1 MIMKFRMK
9 VLCSLL
15 TAAMCC
21 TPVLSGCSSQEE
33 PSLAQEEAEG
43 KEQDVLD
50 ETDGAAGEG
59 AGNLGKFSMEDIN
72 GSAYTE
78 ELFADHDLTMVNV
91 FTTWCTPCIR
101 EIPDLEKLHKEMEGQ
116 GVGVVGI
123 VLDAIGSSGK
133 VDEKAVEKAKILAEK
148 TGAAYPFLI
157 PDEGYLGGRNWKG
170 WQDEPLLTVSMG
182 RNLYRCLRFRVDGDW
197 DLPGRDGGGV
207 GKSSKYMYGVY
218 RNWIRERITSGN
230 AIECRHYGGFL
241 PIVT

>member
-1 MIMKFRMK
+1 MKFRMK

-157 PDEGYLGGRNWKG
+157 PDEGYLGGRLAGIAAVPETFFVDKDGNIVGETYSGSRSFEDWKG
-170 WQDEPLLTVSMG
+170 IVEQELE
-182 RNLYRCLRFRVDGDW
+182 
-197 DLPGRDGGGV
+197 GGA
-207 GKSSKYMYGVY
+207 
-218 RNWIRERITSGN
+218 R
-230 AIECRHYGGFL
+230 
-241 PIVT
+241 

>member
-1 MIMKFRMK
+1 
-9 VLCSLL
+9 
-15 TAAMCC
+15 MCC

-59 AGNLGKFSMEDIN
+59 AGNLGKFSVEDIN

-133 VDEKAVEKAKILAEK
+133 VDEEAVEKAKILAEK

-157 PDEGYLGGRNWKG
+157 PDEGYLGGRLAGIAAVPETFFVDKDGNIVGETYSGSRSFEDWKG
-170 WQDEPLLTVSMG
+170 IVEKELE
-182 RNLYRCLRFRVDGDW
+182 
-197 DLPGRDGGGV
+197 GV
-207 GKSSKYMYGVY
+207 A
-218 RNWIRERITSGN
+218 R
-230 AIECRHYGGFL
+230 
-241 PIVT
+241 

>member
-1 MIMKFRMK
+1 
-9 VLCSLL
+9 
-15 TAAMCC
+15 MCC

-157 PDEGYLGGRNWKG
+157 PDEGYLGGRLAGIAAVPETFFVDKDGNIVGETYSGSRSFEDWKG
-170 WQDEPLLTVSMG
+170 IVEKELE
-182 RNLYRCLRFRVDGDW
+182 
-197 DLPGRDGGGV
+197 GV
-207 GKSSKYMYGVY
+207 A
-218 RNWIRERITSGN
+218 R
-230 AIECRHYGGFL
+230 
-241 PIVT
+241 

>member
-1 MIMKFRMK
+1 MKFRMK

-15 TAAMCC
+15 AAAMCC

-157 PDEGYLGGRNWKG
+157 PDEGYLGGRLAGIAAVPETFFVDKDGNIVGETYSGSRSFEDWKG
-170 WQDEPLLTVSMG
+170 IVEKELE
-182 RNLYRCLRFRVDGDW
+182 
-197 DLPGRDGGGV
+197 GV
-207 GKSSKYMYGVY
+207 A
-218 RNWIRERITSGN
+218 R
-230 AIECRHYGGFL
+230 
-241 PIVT
+241 

>member
-1 MIMKFRMK
+1 MKFRMK

-15 TAAMCC
+15 AAAMCC

-50 ETDGAAGEG
+50 ETDGASGEG
-59 AGNLGKFSMEDIN
+59 AGNLGKFSVEDIN

-133 VDEKAVEKAKILAEK
+133 VDEEAVEKAKILAEK

-157 PDEGYLGGRNWKG
+157 PDEGYLGGRLAGLAAVPETFFVDKDGNIVGETYSGSRSFEDWKG
-170 WQDEPLLTVSMG
+170 IVEKELE
-182 RNLYRCLRFRVDGDW
+182 
-197 DLPGRDGGGV
+197 GV
-207 GKSSKYMYGVY
+207 A
-218 RNWIRERITSGN
+218 R
-230 AIECRHYGGFL
+230 
-241 PIVT
+241 